1 MVIVLFNLNGS
12 GIYQKTSIFPHTI
25 NQCQEIN
32 EASLF
37 AGTLSYAVLWNK
49 YDKAACIVV

>member
-1 MVIVLFNLNGS
+1 MVIVLLNLNGS
-12 GIYQKTSIFPHTI
+12 GIYQKTSIFPPTI